1 MGDYDYDDDPLY
13 HYGDRKHGVVTS
25 RDLLLN
31 YFFPGDRGFTG
42 GYAGKI
48 YLLWL
53 LVVGITINFCLWW
66 FVAQWPFT
74 VTIILTWIEAG
85 LVLIGAIALTVM
97 AVMSDQDVLK
107 LTHGTPEVS
116 FRSLSNAKRSRANA
130 ATDLS
135 LLLAGLLFLLFEV
148 SMVMMYWL
156 GATGD
161 LWLNGHKE
169 AVNRVITNTTNFPT
183 LTAAHVQ
190 QWSYRSQ
197 IHFFIFIKALILF
210 TAAIFTRSEAL
221 ALRVDLLNADRKRQ
235 GTRASDAPPDTAAH
249 WAAPTQNIAMQPL
262 MSGSSIVSSYAS
274 GITVQ

>member
-1 MGDYDYDDDPLY
+1 MGDEYEYEDPTY
-13 HYGDRKHGVVTS
+13 HYGDRRHGVVTS
-25 RDLLLN
+25 HDLLRN

-42 GYAGKI
+42 GIAGKI

-53 LVVGITINFCLWW
+53 LVVGIVINFCLWW

-97 AVMSDQDVLK
+97 AVWSDQNVLQ
-107 LTHGTPEVS
+107 LTHGTPQVS
-116 FRSLSNAKRSRANA
+116 YASLSNAKRSRANA

-156 GATGD
+156 GATND
-161 LWLNGHKE
+161 TWLNGHKE
-169 AVNRVITNTTNFPT
+169 AVNRVLTNTTNFPT
-183 LTAAHVQ
+183 LTAAYVQ

-210 TAAIFTRSEAL
+210 TSAIFTRSEAL
-221 ALRVDLLNADRKRQ
+221 AMRVDLLNLNRERKE
-235 GTRASDAPPDTAAH
+235 GTRQSTAPESAAAH
-249 WAAPTQNIAMQPL
+249 YASPNAVQLQTMQPL
-262 MSGSSIVSSYAS
+262 VGATVAS
-274 GITVQ
+274 GYHV